1 MTQDTAPRH
10 HLVRTFLTEEEYAL
24 KRVLQDH
31 DDQNLCNHAVLI
43 AYTKHGG
50 DEFDEDAIPDIIR
63 QAAEKAQAD
72 VNDDIYEDDTAC
84 WPIQAKTTVL
94 AAAEAHWTPNEG
106 GYWHGDTQAAS
117 DLLEHPDVR
126 PLLQSPDDAGLHQT
140 AQSPYSK
147 ASTERKT
154 IADRLNGAISLAGT
168 VIEGLDAIA
177 RDTAMD
183 HQRRFMAHT
192 LRDTLT
198 QNKESM
204 LDALTAMEA
213 IFPKDSELLYSGKT
227 TGNRTA
233 E

>member
-1 MTQDTAPRH
+1 MTQDTAPKR
-10 HLVRTFLTEEEYAL
+10 HLVRTFLTKEEYSL
-24 KRVLQDH
+24 KRLLQEQ
-31 DDQNLCNHAVLI
+31 DDQSLSHHAVLI

-50 DEFDEDAIPDIIR
+50 DEFDEDSIPDIIR

-72 VNDDIYEDDTAC
+72 VNDDIYEDDTAR
-84 WPIQAKTTVL
+84 WPIQAKTAVL
-94 AAAEAHWTPNEG
+94 AAAEAHWFPNEG
-106 GYWHGDTQAAS
+106 GYWHGDAQAAS
-117 DLLEHPDVR
+117 DLLEHPDVK
-126 PLLQSPDDAGLHQT
+126 PLLQFPDGTGPYQT
-140 AQSPYSK
+140 VEIPYSK
-147 ASTERKT
+147 ASMERRT
-154 IADRLNGAISLAGT
+154 IADRINGAISLAGT
-168 VIEGLDAIA
+168 VIDGLDEIA
-177 RDTAMD
+177 KDTAVD